1 MKTRTKTKTRTKR
14 KTSKQSVLRHLK
26 FAEHKHTGKL
36 IHHRHTSHLVLIII
50 LVFIGFFLLISDNV
64 VQAQTNSG
72 QVMVKAI
79 VPDNGQT
86 VITNETKTS
95 NTPIT
100 DNIILNITWFMT
112 PTPLYITAFALTL
125 GFWLGDLFDRKFGSG
140 KSRRRTRKTA

>member
-1 MKTRTKTKTRTKR
+1 MKTRIKTKIRIKR

-26 FAEHKHTGKL
+26 FAEHKHNGKL
-36 IHHRHTSHLVLIII
+36 IHHRHTSHLVLIMI

-79 VPDNGQT
+79 VPDNGQI
-86 VITNETKTS
+86 VVTNETKKSGTS
-95 NTPIT
+95 IT
-100 DNIILNITWFMT
+100 DIIINITWLMT
-112 PTPLYITAFALTL
+112 PTPLYIAAFALTL

-140 KSRRRTRKTA
+140 KSRRQTQKTA

>member
-1 MKTRTKTKTRTKR
+1 MKTRIKTKISTKR
-14 KTSKQSVLRHLK
+14 KTSKQSVLRHLRL
-26 FAEHKHTGKL
+26 AEHKHTGKL

-79 VPDNGQT
+79 VPNNGQT
-86 VITNETKTS
+86 VVDNDTNTS
-95 NTPIT
+95 N
-100 DNIILNITWFMT
+100 DDIILNITWFMT

-140 KSRRRTRKTA
+140 KNRSRTRKTA